1 MRSFANKVS
10 IISVKL
16 TTNRIIPR
24 GDNKEIDITG
34 LTQQINIFENIN
46 QPFLTGAMTI
56 FDDHDLFNLLDIS
69 GTEKIIFTFSSE
81 KNAQS
86 VGKII
91 TKTFIVNSV
100 SSEKSNDA
108 TSLLYVEL
116 IEDHGYLDG
125 LINFSKS
132 YTGTGE
138 SIVEKILQDKLEKTL
153 FPSPKDPSAQPSFK
167 YIVPYL
173 SPLQAASMIT
183 KKMTTI
189 DGYPFFLYSTLF
201 SDQLVLKDFKS
212 MINSSPF
219 NKSNPFQYSQAINSS
234 PHPLDQLYNLDTFTH
249 TTNEDTLSMAQVGAV
264 GTELK
269 HISATTLEEYNTRMI
284 IPNELARA
292 DINNLDEKSPL
303 VDGRFTPGEEDG
315 QSLFSFTS
323 NVFNSLEMDTYRDAS
338 NYSQNGPLEQ
348 ARLRA
353 IRQGVLSFMAKNTY
367 VMTGPG
373 MIFTS
378 GNMSTSVGNQAVINV
393 QRNEFAQKNSGSSNN
408 IDEKRSG
415 NFVMIARK
423 YMFDILEETVGFTMD
438 CTRIFNN
445 KRAS

>member
-1 MRSFANKVS
+1 MASFANKVN
-10 IISVKL
+10 IESVVI

-24 GDNKEIDITG
+24 GGSKEIDITG

-46 QPFLTGAMTI
+46 LPYLTGAMTI
-56 FDDHDLFNLLDIS
+56 FDDHDMFNLLDLS
-69 GTEKIIFTFSSE
+69 GTEKIIFTFSAE
-81 KNAQS
+81 PY
-86 VGKII
+86 VRTTGRRI
-91 TKTFIVNSV
+91 TKTFIVTSV

-138 SIVEKILQDKLEKTL
+138 TIVEKILQDKLEKTL
-153 FPSPKDPSAQPSFK
+153 LPTPRDPSSQPFFK
-167 YIVPYL
+167 YIVPFL
-173 SPLQAASMIT
+173 SPLEAASMIT

-201 SDQLVLKDFKS
+201 SDQLVLKDFKT
-212 MINSSPF
+212 MINSTPF
-219 NKSNPFQYSQAINSS
+219 NENNPFQYSQASNSS
-234 PHPLDQLYNLDTFTH
+234 NSPYDQLYNLDTFDH
-249 TTNEDTLSMAQVGAV
+249 AANEDTLSMAQIGAV
-264 GTELK
+264 ATELN

-292 DINNLDEKSPL
+292 DIDLRKKSPL
-303 VDGRFTPGEEDG
+303 VDGRFTPGKEDER
-315 QSLFSFTS
+315 SLFSFTS
-323 NVFNSLEMDTYRDAS
+323 NVFNSLEMDTYRDAN

-348 ARLRA
+348 SKLKA
-353 IRQGVLSFMAKNTY
+353 IRHGVIAFIAKNTY
-367 VMTGPG
+367 IMSGPG

-378 GNMSTSVGNQAVINV
+378 GNMLTTVGNQTKISV
-393 QRNEFAQKNSGSSNN
+393 QRNEFAQKNSGSSQN
-408 IDEKRSG
+408 IDHKRSG

-423 YMFDILEETVGFTMD
+423 YMFDVTDQTVGFNMD
-438 CTRIFNN
+438 CARIFNDRSDT
-445 KRAS
+445 K